1 MQTNG
6 VTKFKISNRQSAS
19 HLGIKQEKLYTVA
32 TNCNV
37 LTDVSRDFPTL
48 AVKSRIL
55 VIRPLAE
62 RSRIPVI
69 GNLDVKSWVPAI
81 GTIAVKSRIPFI
93 ATLAVRSWVPVRD
106 HKHHIRGGVTKNEDV
121 LGIGGEVLPS

>member
-6 VTKFKISNRQSAS
+6 VTKFEISNRQSAS
-19 HLGIKQEKLYTVA
+19 LGIKQEKLYTVV

-37 LTDVSRDFPTL
+37 LTDVSPDFPTL

-69 GNLDVKSWVPAI
+69 GNLAVKSWVPAI
-81 GTIAVKSRIPFI
+81 GTLAVKNRIPFY
-93 ATLAVRSWVPVRD
+93 RNFSCE
-106 HKHHIRGGVTKNEDV
+106 K
-121 LGIGGEVLPS
+121 LGSG